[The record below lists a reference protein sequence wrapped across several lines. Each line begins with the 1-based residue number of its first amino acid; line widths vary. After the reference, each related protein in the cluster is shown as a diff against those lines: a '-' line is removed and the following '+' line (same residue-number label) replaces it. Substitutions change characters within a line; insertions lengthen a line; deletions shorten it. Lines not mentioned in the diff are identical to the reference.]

1 YDGWSAVV
9 YFSEEVKQP
18 SRNIPRAMFGG
29 AFAVMTIYLL
39 LNIPFLRVVPL
50 PTLGGQKLAAAVV
63 AQHLFGMYG
72 DSVLRSLTMLAL
84 IASVAFLLG
93 AAISDTR
100 NSMYALVV
108 LAISFP
114 VYLLIKRKRA

>member
-1 YDGWSAVV
+1 MLTLLPAILALLGRAAFWPFRPGYQSHPAEEHGFWGRVSRFVGRRSRLVWAVT
-9 YFSEEVKQP
+9 
-18 SRNIPRAMFGG
+18 G
-29 AFAVMTIYLL
+29 
-39 LNIPFLRVVPL
+39 
-50 PTLGGQKLAAAVV
+50 
-63 AQHLFGMYG
+63 
-72 DSVLRSLTMLAL
+72 LAL

-114 VYLLIKRKRA
+114 VYLLMKRRGVTSS